1 MRFIL
6 TALCFCLL
14 AGSFTSCVSKKKYDE
29 LTAAK
34 QATDAALAETQSD
47 LKETQGELSDLE
59 TKYNTETTELR
70 NEIQGVRDE
79 MNTTVAQMNEKLSMT
94 EAELQEMRDEF
105 NGMFSDY
112 QAAGLTMDTR
122 DGELYLVTDTPFT
135 FRSSSTSLT
144 REERDVIDAM
154 AEKIKDT
161 SIRLLIEGHTDN
173 KKFVAGAGRDNW
185 DLSYARAKAVA
196 TRLIRAGV
204 SPEQITLAGRGENDP
219 IGDNSTSEGRA
230 ENRRTVIKPNP
241 KIGGMMK
248 AMSGEE
254 GEMDN

>member
-34 QATDAALAETQSD
+34 QATDAALAETQSE
-47 LKETQGELSDLE
+47 LKTTQGNLDDLQTRYDSE
-59 TKYNTETTELR
+59 TAEMR
-70 NEIQGVRDE
+70 NEIQSVRNE
-79 MNTTVAQMNEKLSMT
+79 MQTTVADLNKKLDMT
-94 EAELQEMRDEF
+94 EEELESLKSEL
-105 NGMFSDY
+105 NGMFADY

-122 DGELYLVTDTPFT
+122 DGELYLVTETPFQ
-135 FRSSSTSLT
+135 FRSSSSSLT
-144 REERDVIDAM
+144 REERDAIDAM

-161 SIRLLIEGHTDN
+161 SVRLLIEGHTDD
-173 KKFVAGAGRDNW
+173 KKFVADSGRDNW

-196 TRLIRAGV
+196 VRLIRAGV
-204 SPEQITLAGRGENDP
+204 SPEQITLAGRGEYDP
-219 IGDNSTSEGRA
+219 MGDNSTSEGRA

-241 KIGGMMK
+241 KMGSVIESMGGGM
-248 AMSGEE
+248 
-254 GEMDN
+254 

>member
-34 QATDAALAETQSD
+34 QATDAALAETQSE
-47 LKETQGELSDLE
+47 LKTTQGNLDDLQS
-59 TKYNTETTELR
+59 KYETETAEMR
-70 NEIQGVRDE
+70 NEIQSVRDE
-79 MNTTVAQMNEKLSMT
+79 MQSTVADLNQKLDMT
-94 EAELQEMRDEF
+94 EQELEDLKSEL
-105 NGMFSDY
+105 NGMFADY
-112 QAAGLTMDTR
+112 QAADLTMETR
-122 DGELYLVTDTPFT
+122 DGELYLVTETPFQY
-135 FRSSSTSLT
+135 RSSSSYLS

-161 SIRLLIEGHTDN
+161 SVRLLIEGHTDN
-173 KKFVAGAGRDNW
+173 KQFVADAGSDNW

-196 TRLIRAGV
+196 VRLIRAGV
-204 SPEQITLAGRGENDP
+204 SPEQITLAGRGETDP
-219 IGDNSTSEGRA
+219 IGDNETSEGRA

-241 KIGGMMK
+241 KVGSVMESLGGGM
-248 AMSGEE
+248 
-254 GEMDN
+254 